1 MKSGGEWQS
10 RAAPVSA
17 GETAVSS
24 IAMRVLLVLVACA
37 ACGPPPG
44 TPSTLPQPPPHALDD
59 VAPRLPPGEQ
69 TTWNVFYQTIPIGRA
84 DLVIGER
91 GARTTFHTSRV
102 ARALAA
108 VRYELETALD
118 RGRVR
123 GAREDLTLD
132 GEREHAETAVDGPTY
147 TADEGP
153 LRVPGGTNLHTVHS
167 ALGAVRAWSAMRD
180 DRTGYLWL
188 WSGGKLYRLDLSRPT
203 RDDVLGVRALRLDGT
218 VRAPHLSP
226 SITLSVWLAANRD
239 RTPLRFAFQSGIHRV
254 TAEVS
259 ESNASLEAR

>member
-1 MKSGGEWQS
+1 VKSGGEWQS
-10 RAAPVSA
+10 RAALRGRA
-17 GETAVSS
+17 RTAVSS

-44 TPSTLPQPPPHALDD
+44 TPSTLPQPPPHALDG
-59 VAPRLPPGEQ
+59 VAPRLAPGEQ
-69 TTWNVFYQTIPIGRA
+69 TTWNVYYHTMPIGSA

-91 GARTTFHTSRV
+91 GARSTFRTSRV
-102 ARALAA
+102 ARALAS

-123 GAREDLTLD
+123 GAREQLTLD
-132 GEREHAETAVDGPTY
+132 GEHEHAETAVDGPAY
-147 TADEGP
+147 TAGGEP
-153 LRVPGGTNLHTVHS
+153 ARVPGGTNLHTLHS
-167 ALGAVRAWSAMRD
+167 ALGAVRAWSALRD
-180 DRTGYLWL
+180 ARPGYLWL